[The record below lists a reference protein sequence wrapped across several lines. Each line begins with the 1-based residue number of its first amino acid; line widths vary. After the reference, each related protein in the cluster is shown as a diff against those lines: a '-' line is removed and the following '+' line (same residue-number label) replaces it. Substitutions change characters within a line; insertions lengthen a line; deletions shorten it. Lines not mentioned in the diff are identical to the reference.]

1 MQGRTEI
8 SIKTSDGFFTR
19 LSEDLKKNKLVYLL
33 ALPVVLYY
41 VIFHYVPMYGAT
53 IAFKDFTPA
62 KGILGSPWIGF
73 DYFVDFFTSQ
83 SFFRV
88 VKNTLV
94 INGANLLFGFPAPIF
109 FAVLLNEI
117 RLAKFKR
124 TVQTITYMPHFV
136 SLVVICG
143 IIKNFTNETGIIT
156 EVLSWFGMPKT
167 NLLDVA
173 EYFVPIYV
181 ISSIWQELGWNSI
194 IYIAAIAAIDPTLYE
209 AASIDGA
216 GRWRK
221 MWHITLAG
229 IMPTIM
235 VLLVLKIGGMMTVGY
250 EKIILLYQPL
260 IYETSDV
267 ISTYVYRKGLL
278 ELNWGY
284 SSAVGLFNSVINCIL
299 LVTANQVTRK
309 FNGSALW

>member
-62 KGILGSPWIGF
+62 KDILGSPWIGF

>member
-73 DYFVDFFTSQ
+73 DYFIDFFTSQ

-94 INGANLLFGFPAPIF
+94 INGANLLFGFPAPIL

>member
-62 KGILGSPWIGF
+62 MGILGSPWIGF

>member
-73 DYFVDFFTSQ
+73 DYFIDFFTSQ

>member
-1 MQGRTEI
+1 MRGRTEI

-19 LSEDLKKNKLVYLL
+19 LLEDLKKNKLVYLL

-73 DYFVDFFTSQ
+73 DYFIDFFTSQ

-94 INGANLLFGFPAPIF
+94 INGANLLFGFPAPIL

-221 MWHITLAG
+221 IWHITLAG

-299 LVTANQVTRK
+299 LVTANQVTKK

>member
-1 MQGRTEI
+1 M
-8 SIKTSDGFFTR
+8 
-19 LSEDLKKNKLVYLL
+19 

-62 KGILGSPWIGF
+62 KGILGSQWIGF
-73 DYFVDFFTSQ
+73 DYFIDFFTSQ

-156 EVLSWFGMPKT
+156 KVLSWFGMPKT
-167 NLLDVA
+167 NLLDFA

>member
-1 MQGRTEI
+1 M
-8 SIKTSDGFFTR
+8 
-19 LSEDLKKNKLVYLL
+19 LV
-33 ALPVVLYY
+33 LPVVLYY

-53 IAFKDFTPA
+53 IAFKAFTPS

-73 DYFVDFFTSQ
+73 DYFIDFFTSQ

-88 VKNTLV
+88 LKNTLV
-94 INGANLLFGFPAPIF
+94 INGANLIFGFPAPII
-109 FAVLLNEI
+109 FAILLNEI
-117 RLAKFKR
+117 KRDKFKR
-124 TVQTITYMPHFV
+124 CVQTITYMPHFI

-143 IIKNFTNETGIIT
+143 IIKDFTTEKGIIT
-156 EVLSWFGMPKT
+156 DVLSWFGMQKV
-167 NLLDVA
+167 NMLDVA

-181 ISSIWQELGWNSI
+181 ISAIWQELGWNSI

-209 AASIDGA
+209 AAEIDGA

-221 MWHITLAG
+221 MWHITLSG
-229 IMPTIM
+229 IMPTIV
-235 VLLVLKIGGMMTVGY
+235 VLLVLKVGAMMTVGF

-299 LVTANQVTRK
+299 LVSANQITRK
-309 FNGSALW
+309 INGSALW